1 MGRGWLDNSS
11 TDTYRLYGVLNHDTQ
26 DFGLPGDDAFT
37 VIAPTVAAFAKLPEG
52 KVEALLAFKEALSRA
67 LTFRF
72 VSGRMAGTEG
82 MTTDVAASLPA
93 QR

>member
-1 MGRGWLDNSS
+1 MGRYSLNNSS
-11 TDTYRLYGVLNHDTQ
+11 TDTNRLYGVLNHDSQ

-52 KVEALLAFKEALSRA
+52 TVEALLAFKEALTGVLTSRV
-67 LTFRF
+67 

-82 MTTDVAASLPA
+82 MTTDVAASLPP
-93 QR
+93 